1 MSILKVT
8 KLGHPILRRT
18 AKCVAIEEIPLPETQ
33 QFVDNMIETMNDYN
47 GVGLAAPQVYDIR
60 KIIVVGINP
69 FHIDEYASTI
79 IFNPKLTYM
88 SEDRLDDWEGC
99 LSIPDMRGIV
109 SRSKEIHVSGYD
121 REGNPLA
128 FEAHDYFARVLQHEI
143 DHLNGTLFLDRMTDL
158 KTLSYSEEYQRYHQL
173 DGSNSQDTSS

>member
-18 AKCVAIEEIPLPETQ
+18 AKSVAIEEIPLPETQ

-47 GVGLAAPQVYDIR
+47 GIGLAAPQVYDTR

-79 IFNPKLTYM
+79 VFNPKLTYM
-88 SEDRLDDWEGC
+88 SEDRT
-99 LSIPDMRGIV
+99 
-109 SRSKEIHVSGYD
+109 
-121 REGNPLA
+121 
-128 FEAHDYFARVLQHEI
+128 VLE
-143 DHLNGTLFLDRMTDL
+143 
-158 KTLSYSEEYQRYHQL
+158 
-173 DGSNSQDTSS
+173 